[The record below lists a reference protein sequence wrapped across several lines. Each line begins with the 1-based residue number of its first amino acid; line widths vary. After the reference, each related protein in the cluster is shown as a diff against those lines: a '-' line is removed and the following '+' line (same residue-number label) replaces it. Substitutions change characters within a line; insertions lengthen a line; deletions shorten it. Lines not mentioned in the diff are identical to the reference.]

1 MWQVKGANVLL
12 IQVEERKKKRL
23 YGEDIFI
30 FHDNSGQKQ
39 ITTQQSG
46 YYYLL

>member
-1 MWQVKGANVLL
+1 MWQVKGTNVLL
-12 IQVEERKKKRL
+12 IQVEEKKKNRL
-23 YGEDIFI
+23 YGEDIFL
-30 FHDNSGQKQ
+30 FHDISSQKQ